1 MLAPFGKTKALE
13 AQIDEF
19 LDIIVNGV
27 LDMKRAVVAYLEG
40 DLEEFSRRIEGIVA
54 LERRADDI
62 RKRTETTLYTHSLIP
77 ESRGDVLGL
86 LENMDNVIDAAKHVL
101 QSFEVQRPQIP
112 EEYRKPFLEVT
123 EHSIQSV
130 ENVVAASRC
139 YFREVH
145 RVRDFI
151 NKVDYYESEADHA
164 GLKLKRMIFDSDM
177 ELAHK
182 LHLRYYAEKLET
194 LSDIAEAVGERLAI
208 AAIKRTI

>member
-1 MLAPFGKTKALE
+1 
-13 AQIDEF
+13 
-19 LDIIVNGV
+19 
-27 LDMKRAVVAYLEG
+27 
-40 DLEEFSRRIEGIVA
+40 
-54 LERRADDI
+54 
-62 RKRTETTLYTHSLIP
+62 
-77 ESRGDVLGL
+77 
-86 LENMDNVIDAAKHVL
+86 
-101 QSFEVQRPQIP
+101 
-112 EEYRKPFLEVT
+112 
-123 EHSIQSV
+123 V